1 MGERHSGD
9 GPPRRRHAH
18 PAGLVDGP
26 VPPGGE
32 TAGTEFEA
40 RFAAALRPDA
50 SDTGAEERAV
60 AAFRTALDS
69 GAHRTRTRRR
79 DDWRPRTRRF
89 GRLSPK
95 AALSVLVA
103 SLTMGGVAFAAIG
116 SAGSGEH
123 GGDRHPARPSA
134 GASQR
139 PGAASHAPASGTS
152 SARPDHPAT
161 AEDTLAHCRAYEH
174 VEGHGRALASTAWRR
189 LVTAAGG
196 EANVSAYCTA
206 RLAQAGT
213 PGAGK
218 GNATHSGDNSGNAGN
233 SGGNGSTG
241 NGSTGNGSTGNG
253 STGDSGNGKSAGG
266 DDAGSGGN
274 GRTGAK
280 K

>member
-26 VPPGGE
+26 LPPGGGA
-32 TAGTEFEA
+32 AGADFEA

-50 SDTGAEERAV
+50 CDAGAEERAV
-60 AAFRTALDS
+60 AAFRTARDS
-69 GAHRTRTRRR
+69 GALGSRTRRR
-79 DDWRPRTRRF
+79 DDWRPRTRWF

-116 SAGSGEH
+116 SAGSGEQ

-134 GASQR
+134 GAPQR
-139 PGAASHAPASGTS
+139 PGAAPHASASGTP
-152 SARPDHPAT
+152 SARRDHPAT
-161 AEDTLAHCRAYEH
+161 AKDTLAHCRAYEH
-174 VEGHGRALASTAWRR
+174 VKGHGKALASTARQR

-196 EANVSAYCTA
+196 EANVPAYCAGLLA
-206 RLAQAGT
+206 RAAT

-218 GNATHSGDNSGNAGN
+218 GNATHSGGNSGNSGRAGN
-233 SGGNGSTG
+233 SGHAGNS
-241 NGSTGNGSTGNG
+241 GNG
-253 STGDSGNGKSAGG
+253 STGDSGHGRSSGG
-266 DDAGSGGN
+266 DNAKSGGN
-274 GRTGAK
+274 GRAGAK

>member
-32 TAGTEFEA
+32 TVGTEFEA

-50 SDTGAEERAV
+50 PDAGAEERAV
-60 AAFRTALDS
+60 AAFRTARDS
-69 GAHRTRTRRR
+69 GAHGARTRRR
-79 DDWRPRTRRF
+79 DDWRPRTRRL

-116 SAGSGEH
+116 SAGSGGH
-123 GGDRHPARPSA
+123 GGDRHPARPSVS
-134 GASQR
+134 ASHR
-139 PGAASHAPASGTS
+139 PGAAPHAPASGTP
-152 SARPDHPAT
+152 SARRDHPAT
-161 AEDTLAHCRAYEH
+161 AKDTLAHCRAYEH
-174 VEGHGRALASTAWRR
+174 VGGHGKALASTAWQR

-196 EANVSAYCTA
+196 EANVPAYCA
-206 RLAQAGT
+206 ERLAQADT

-218 GNATHSGDNSGNAGN
+218 GNASHGSDTSGHAGN
-233 SGGNGSTG
+233 SGSSGKSGNSGNGG
-241 NGSTGNGSTGNG
+241 
-253 STGDSGNGKSAGG
+253 TGDSGHGKSAGG
-266 DDAGSGGN
+266 DNAGSGGN
-274 GRTGAK
+274 GKAGAK

>member
-26 VPPGGE
+26 VPPGDA
-32 TAGTEFEA
+32 TAGAEFEA

-50 SDTGAEERAV
+50 ADAGAGAEERAV
-60 AAFRTALDS
+60 AAFRTARDS

-89 GRLSPK
+89 RRLSPK

-139 PGAASHAPASGTS
+139 PGAAPHAPASATP
-152 SARPDHPAT
+152 SAHRDHPAT
-161 AEDTLAHCRAYEH
+161 AKDTLAHCRAYEH
-174 VEGHGRALASTAWRR
+174 VKGHGKTLASTAWQR

-196 EANVSAYCTA
+196 EANVSAYCA
-206 RLAQAGT
+206 GRLAQAGT

-218 GNATHSGDNSGNAGN
+218 GNAPHSGDNSGNAAN
-233 SGGNGSTG
+233 SGS
-241 NGSTGNGSTGNG
+241 SNGSTGNG
-253 STGDSGNGKSAGG
+253 STGDSGNGGSTGG
-266 DDAGSGGN
+266 DNANSGGN
-274 GRTGAK
+274 GKADARK
-280 K
+280 

>member
-32 TAGTEFEA
+32 IADAEFEA
-40 RFAAALRPDA
+40 RFAAALIGSGTSDA
-50 SDTGAEERAV
+50 GAEERAV
-60 AAFRTALDS
+60 AAFRTARDS
-69 GAHRTRTRRR
+69 GAHEARTRRR
-79 DDWRPRTRRF
+79 DDWRPRTRRL

-134 GASQR
+134 SASHR
-139 PGAASHAPASGTS
+139 PGAAPHAPASGTPS
-152 SARPDHPAT
+152 TRPDHPAT

-174 VEGHGRALASTAWRR
+174 VKGHGKALASTAWQR

-196 EANVSAYCTA
+196 EADVPAYCA
-206 RLAQAGT
+206 ERLAQADT

-218 GNATHSGDNSGNAGN
+218 GNASHGSDTGGNAGN
-233 SGGNGSTG
+233 SGNSGSSGKAGN
-241 NGSTGNGSTGNG
+241 NGSTGNG

-266 DDAGSGGN
+266 DNANSGGN
-274 GRTGAK
+274 GKTGAK